1 VQAADALPRTFFARS
16 PVTVARELLGMTLV
30 HESPDGLVAGRLVE
44 TEAYDG
50 PDDRASHARFGRTSR
65 TAPMFG
71 PAGHAYVFLVYGL
84 HECLNVVTGTAGEPG
99 AVLLRAAAPL
109 VGLDL
114 MRRRRGRPHEPD
126 ARLAAG
132 PGRLGVAFAVGRR
145 FSGADLLDGPLRI
158 VSAIAEPGEP
168 RRTIVAG
175 PRIGVA
181 YAGEPWTSVPW
192 RFVVSGDPSVS
203 R

>member
-1 VQAADALPRTFFARS
+1 
-16 PVTVARELLGMTLV
+16 M
-30 HESPDGLVAGRLVE
+30 AGRIVE
-44 TEAYDG
+44 VEAYDG
-50 PDDRASHARFGRTSR
+50 PDDRASHARFGRTAR

-71 PAGHAYVFLVYGL
+71 PPGHAYVFLVYGL
-84 HECLNVVTGTAGEPG
+84 HECLNVVTGSAGEPG
-99 AVLLRAAAPL
+99 AVLLRAAAP
-109 VGLDL
+109 VAGLEL
-114 MRRRRGRPHEPD
+114 MRARRGRPHEAD

-145 FSGADLLDGPLRI
+145 FSGADLTTGPLRL
-158 VSAIAEPGEP
+158 VSGDAVGAGFAALARRRSGTQVIA
-168 RRTIVAG
+168 AG

-192 RFVVSGDPSVS
+192 RFRLAGDASVS